1 MSVVFVLSSGRDYSE
16 EGDDREGAGCE
27 HFGAEQ
33 LPLENRRAR
42 QQAQVLWPNE
52 TGRGQ
57 IFARDL
63 LHQREIRG
71 KQHLYLLI

>member
-16 EGDDREGAGCE
+16 EGDDREGAGRE

-42 QQAQVLWPNE
+42 QQAQVL
-52 TGRGQ
+52 
-57 IFARDL
+57 
-63 LHQREIRG
+63 
-71 KQHLYLLI
+71 